1 MMKGER
7 DMSRQPV
14 ELRAVIDF
22 GEKGELVQTGIYV
35 FSDTTIAQIRELME
49 NGIKI
54 EGVRYPVAYVEIDMK
69 DKEEEE

>member
-1 MMKGER
+1 
-7 DMSRQPV
+7 MSRETV
-14 ELRAVIDF
+14 ELRAVIDL